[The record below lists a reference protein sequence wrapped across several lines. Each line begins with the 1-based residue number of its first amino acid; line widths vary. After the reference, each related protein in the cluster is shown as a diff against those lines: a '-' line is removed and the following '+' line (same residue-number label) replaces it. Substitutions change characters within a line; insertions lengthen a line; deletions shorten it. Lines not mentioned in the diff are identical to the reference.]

1 MPKQPDTRT
10 DIERR
15 IAREQTAA
23 RLRGILRPIL
33 VRSVGPFGGT
43 DRVLANKNLALRA
56 STFEAARRRA
66 MRELDE
72 SQESLTDADQQI
84 ANRIIDEELAQLM
97 EGVERKQ
104 SVKMGRKLDALGL
117 GHEEQTEHKKGG
129 LKRKP
134 PTRAPREFARGGA
147 YRGKPHSY
155 AAGGRVTDASLSA
168 KRRKK

>member
-1 MPKQPDTRT
+1 MPKQPDTRKAYQ
-10 DIERR
+10 RR
-15 IAREQTAA
+15 ISREQTAA

-33 VRSVGPFGGT
+33 KGILVGPFGG
-43 DRVLANKNLALRA
+43 A
-56 STFEAARRRA
+56 EAARRQA

-134 PTRAPREFARGGA
+134 PTRASREFAKGGA

-155 AAGGRVTDASLSA
+155 AAGGRVTDTSPPA
-168 KRRKK
+168 KKRKK